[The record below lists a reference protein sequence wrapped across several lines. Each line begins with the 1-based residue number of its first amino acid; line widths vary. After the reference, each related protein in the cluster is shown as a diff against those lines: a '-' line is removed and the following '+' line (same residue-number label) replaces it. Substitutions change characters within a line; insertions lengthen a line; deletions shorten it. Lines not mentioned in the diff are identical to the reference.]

1 MRHALLVAASF
12 ALVALASACDLGA
25 TGRPTRHGLLTRSPD
40 GPQEDLNAIV
50 GGVLELDLDRGCVV
64 VSGKP
69 VVWPAGTSLT
79 TDPPELN
86 LPGGRTARSGDAIT
100 AGGGEVDGA
109 RIGETSTGIE
119 GDLAGALEC
128 APGGS
133 KVLLLATRGG
143 VAVRAGTG

>member
-1 MRHALLVAASF
+1 MKR
-12 ALVALASACDLGA
+12 ALVIALATLALTSGCDLGG
-25 TGRPTRHGLLTRSPD
+25 TERPTRHGLLTRSPD

-50 GGVLELDLDRGCVV
+50 GGVLELDLDQGCVL

-69 VVWPAGTSLT
+69 VIWPAGTSLT
-79 TDPPELN
+79 TDPPELH
-86 LPGGRTARSGDAIT
+86 LPGGRTARSGDTIT

-109 RIGETSTGIE
+109 GIRETSTGIE

-143 VAVRAGTG
+143 VAVRVGTG